1 MTHTSIDNADHRTRR
16 VVAVVGAHGKIG
28 QLLTSELARRG
39 HLVLGV
45 HRKPEQADAVRGAGA
60 TSVLHDLEAGTAI
73 DLAEALRVAADGDI
87 DALVFTAGAGPGSGP
102 ARKATVDLGGSVQ
115 SIEAARRAG
124 VTRFVQVSFI
134 GADREAAPTGD
145 ESWDAY
151 HRAKRDAD
159 ALLRDTELDWTI
171 VRPGSLTDDD
181 ATGRVRVGQDLGRG
195 STSRGNVALVIAEAL
210 EQPATVR
217 RAFDV
222 LDGETSVAEAL
233 AGLAG

>member
-1 MTHTSIDNADHRTRR
+1 MTHTSIDSQDHRTRR

-45 HRKPEQADAVRGAGA
+45 HRKPEQADAVRAAGA

-181 ATGRVRVGQDLGRG
+181 ASGRVRVGQDLGRG